1 MSCCRGRGLAQT
13 TGPVWPSLPAA
24 SYQLPQS
31 QVTMGPC
38 WYVETQGEF
47 LSLRVSGDVL
57 YLLAGAEPHEALG
70 ALRAC
75 QTPRGIAALALIERA
90 YAFNVPSRIV
100 SMVQD
105 RIFTLS
111 FLRTQ
116 VGT

>member
-1 MSCCRGRGLAQT
+1 
-13 TGPVWPSLPAA
+13 
-24 SYQLPQS
+24 
-31 QVTMGPC
+31 MGPC

-47 LSLRVSGDVL
+47 LSLLISNGTL
-57 YLLAGAEPHEALG
+57 YLMAGSEPHEARG

-75 QTPRGIAALALIERA
+75 PTPRGAAALSLVERA
-90 YAFNVPSRIV
+90 YSFNVPA
-100 SMVQD
+100 SMVPMVGD